1 MSVKLLL
8 LKSGEEVITEVK
20 EITDPD
26 TKDPIGFHLHKPFRL
41 DIVSNEEGIV
51 INQQKGYQVSW
62 FPWAP
67 LSKDRDFF
75 LPGHHVLT
83 AYDPLDSI
91 AQQYLNAIKED
102 EYEKNFKAHE
112 EAIAGVVASDDLD
125 MEELFAEAEKLL
137 EDDDGSDGS
146 DSEVRDTPDIEGGTT
161 GGGTELPPTGSI
173 PDKG

>member
-20 EITDPD
+20 EIADPE
-26 TKDPIGFHLHKPFRL
+26 TKQALGFHLHKPFRL
-41 DIVSNEEGIV
+41 EIVSNEEQGIV
-51 INQQKGYQVSW
+51 FNREKGYQLSW

-67 LSKDRDFF
+67 LSKDEDFY

-83 AYDPLDSI
+83 VYDPLDSI
-91 AQQYLNAIKED
+91 AEQYVNAIKD
-102 EYEKNFKAHE
+102 EVYNKNFQAHE
-112 EAIAGVVASDDLD
+112 DAIAGVSGDLD
-125 MEELFAEAEKLL
+125 MEDLFAEAEKLL

-146 DSEVRDTPDIEGGTT
+146 DPTIGDTPDIEGGTT
-161 GGGTELPPTGSI
+161 GGGTELPPTGSV

>member
-20 EITDPD
+20 EILDPD
-26 TKDPIGFHLHKPFRL
+26 SQDPIGFHMHKPFRL
-41 DIVSNEEGIV
+41 DIVSNDDEGIV

-67 LSKDRDFF
+67 LSKERDFY

-91 AQQYLNAIKED
+91 TEQYLLAIKE
-102 EYEKNFKAHE
+102 ETYEENFRRHE
-112 EAIAGVVASDDLD
+112 DMVSGVDGEELD
-125 MEELFAEAEKLL
+125 MEQLFADAEKLL
-137 EDDDGSDGS
+137 EEDDANSTDNS
-146 DSEVRDTPDIEGGTT
+146 
-161 GGGTELPPTGSI
+161 
-173 PDKG
+173 